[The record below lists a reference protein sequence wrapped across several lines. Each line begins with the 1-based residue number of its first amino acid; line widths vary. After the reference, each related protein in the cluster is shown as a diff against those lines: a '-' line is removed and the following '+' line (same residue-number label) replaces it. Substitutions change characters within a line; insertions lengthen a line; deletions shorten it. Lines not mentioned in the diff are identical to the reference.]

1 MEWLRVLI
9 QKLLRYSLNIS
20 VELSQIFLYSSFF
33 VSYKI
38 CLAQKPSF
46 MWLEHK
52 YDQVLPAEGLNT
64 VCVLNFIAVCARN
77 SCCCIHDCLY
87 YIYQRFPNTCSMICI
102 WLVIPDLSLKG
113 QLSNLSSWPNTSHCG
128 GTCIDRRGSGM
139 TSLDCFLRKRTLGW
153 GTRME
158 AKSLWALYDAYAIP
172 DSFSC
177 TLYSLRLLTFQAMAH
192 NNKIPRIL
200 YPICRPRYL
209 LRRRSLL

>member
-77 SCCCIHDCLY
+77 SCCCIHDA
-87 YIYQRFPNTCSMICI
+87 YITYT
-102 WLVIPDLSLKG
+102 KG
-113 QLSNLSSWPNTSHCG
+113 FQ
-128 GTCIDRRGSGM
+128 
-139 TSLDCFLRKRTLGW
+139 TL
-153 GTRME
+153 
-158 AKSLWALYDAYAIP
+158 AP
-172 DSFSC
+172 
-177 TLYSLRLLTFQAMAH
+177 
-192 NNKIPRIL
+192 
-200 YPICRPRYL
+200 
-209 LRRRSLL
+209 